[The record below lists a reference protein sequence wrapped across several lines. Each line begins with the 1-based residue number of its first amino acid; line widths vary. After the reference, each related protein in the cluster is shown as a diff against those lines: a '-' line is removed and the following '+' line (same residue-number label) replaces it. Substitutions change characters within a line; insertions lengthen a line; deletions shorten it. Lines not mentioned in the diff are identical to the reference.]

1 MRAFALLSTLMLMLV
16 APVAAHA
23 QQEAGTQT
31 TGSTT
36 DAQTAGGTE
45 YGTDPA
51 APPRVLVPGT
61 MAKLMDNGFAAAPAD
76 APVEVQEAVFA
87 ANEIVGKPYVYGGG
101 HRSFKASGYDCSGT
115 VSYALHG
122 GGLLRLP
129 AGLRPASCAGA
140 SVASGAWITVY
151 TNPGHAFAV
160 IAGLRLDTSAAGER
174 VSSGKGPRWR
184 GVLRRTRGIARG
196 IRWGSKTLSAGR
208 LCSRPPLSGAVA
220 EDLLALGEAVAA
232 ARLRLAL
239 APVLG
244 VGLDDEARDL
254 AGPAVRRRGRPS

>member
-1 MRAFALLSTLMLMLV
+1 MLMLV

-31 TGSTT
+31 SGTTT

-51 APPRVLVPGT
+51 APPRAYVAGT
-61 MAKLMDNGFAAAPAD
+61 EAKLMDDGFAAAPAD

-87 ANEIVGKPYVYGGG
+87 ANEIVGLPYLYGGG
-101 HRSFKASGYDCSGT
+101 HRTFKSSGYDCSGT

-122 GGLLRLP
+122 GGLLKSPLDS
-129 AGLRPASCAGA
+129 GSFLRWGQRGR
-140 SVASGAWITVY
+140 GAWITIF

-174 VSSGKGPRWR
+174 TSSGRGPRWR
-184 GVLRRTRGIARG
+184 GVLRSTRGYRARH
-196 IRWGSKTLSAGR
+196 
-208 LCSRPPLSGAVA
+208 PLGF
-220 EDLLALGEAVAA
+220 
-232 ARLRLAL
+232 
-239 APVLG
+239 
-244 VGLDDEARDL
+244 
-254 AGPAVRRRGRPS
+254 